1 MRRSGQ
7 IKTLFLALLILFSLS
22 YSVYAQSSAAKGSG
36 SANKP
41 SLASA
46 RTALSKL
53 AASDALPAQLEAQA
67 LALPVHDAVT
77 LFKEFLPKIK
87 APSRGSL
94 ASLAGSMAL
103 LAGRYEDAGFLFLQG
118 VEAEPKLGHDAV
130 RSYLAA
136 GNFQEARK
144 VLDKLQAQAPSSEL
158 EKKNRIALAWLYLL
172 DNKKEMAFILLR
184 DFVSGGTGSMI
195 QSDPA
200 MREALFLLWI
210 LASSSDFSGF
220 SVSTTG
226 FETSSIAR
234 RLELEY
240 PGSAEHTIVQRGL
253 SLTPSA
259 WVLTGLFPYPEA
271 RQSALAGEP
280 SSDPEAVDER
290 SPGGGKDSGTTDKE
304 VRLQVG
310 WFSRRENA
318 SALSS
323 TLKNKGFSVSMEEQ
337 KAQDGQTRWAVIVDA
352 QGDWS
357 KTQARLKD
365 SGYESYLLP

>member
-1 MRRSGQ
+1 MRKFGQ
-7 IKTLFLALLILFSLS
+7 VKLLFLALLALFSLS
-22 YSVYAQSSAAKGSG
+22 LSVYAQASSAKGSG

-46 RTALSKL
+46 RTALAKL
-53 AASDALPAQLEAQA
+53 TASESLPTQLEAQA

-87 APSRGSL
+87 ASSRGSL
-94 ASLAGSMAL
+94 ASLAGSLAL
-103 LAGRYEDAGFLFLQG
+103 MAGRYGDAGFLFFEG
-118 VEAEPKLGHDAV
+118 IEAKPELGHDAV

-136 GNFQEARK
+136 GNFLEARK
-144 VLDKLQAQAPSSEL
+144 VLDRLQTQSPSPEL

-184 DFVSGGTGSMI
+184 DFVAGGTGSMT
-195 QSDPA
+195 QSDPVVK
-200 MREALFLLWI
+200 EALFLLWI
-210 LASSSDFSGF
+210 LASSGDFSGF

-226 FETSSIAR
+226 FEAPSIAR

-240 PGSAEHTIVQRGL
+240 PGSAEHAIVQRGL
-253 SLTPSA
+253 SVAPSA
-259 WVLTGLFPYPEA
+259 WLLTGLFPYPEA
-271 RQSALAGEP
+271 RQSAPAGEP
-280 SSDPEAVDER
+280 SSSPEAVDEK
-290 SPGGGKDSGTTDKE
+290 SPGGGKDSGTIDKE
-304 VRLQVG
+304 ARLQVG